1 MTPTRAE
8 VRAWLRQCVE
18 QYGALID
25 ARETDPDDVAGWKR
39 DWACAY
45 AALAALDDAERWAP
59 RPGERYVRMT
69 DELVAHLRA
78 APSEP
83 VITQVRDME
92 DGTVMLVCERA
103 EDRVDVLERISD
115 GGWVSFRRHLDAWLL
130 ESSRYHGRGATI
142 REAIDRVELR
152 PQLQGEA

>member
-45 AALAALDDAERWAP
+45 AALAALVPSARDVAITRGGVQ
-59 RPGERYVRMT
+59 PGGRHVVHA
-69 DELVAHLRA
+69 DGA
-78 APSEP
+78 
-83 VITQVRDME
+83 RD
-92 DGTVMLVCERA
+92 
-103 EDRVDVLERISD
+103 
-115 GGWVSFRRHLDAWLL
+115 
-130 ESSRYHGRGATI
+130 
-142 REAIDRVELR
+142 
-152 PQLQGEA
+152 P